1 MKNEKSNGFRRGLL
15 SPLLLL
21 LLSGSLSLAIVDK
34 ENRPVYFQI
43 VNLLV
48 IYSFDSIQQKEVI
61 EELDSKDDSED
72 SDS

>member
-1 MKNEKSNGFRRGLL
+1 MRNEKSNGSRRGVL

-43 VNLLV
+43 VNLV
-48 IYSFDSIQQKEVI
+48 AIYSFDSIQQKEVI

>member
-1 MKNEKSNGFRRGLL
+1 MRNEKSNGFRRGVL

-43 VNLLV
+43 VNLVV

-61 EELDSKDDSED
+61 EQLDSKDDFED